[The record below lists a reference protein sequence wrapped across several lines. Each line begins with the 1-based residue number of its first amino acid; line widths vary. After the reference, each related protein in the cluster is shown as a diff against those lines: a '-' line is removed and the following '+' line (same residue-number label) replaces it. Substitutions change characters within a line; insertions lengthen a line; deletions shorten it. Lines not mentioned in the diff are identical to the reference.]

1 MIKSKTLIK
10 LAVASTFG
18 LSAAAFAG
26 NGHEVST
33 PFSPNEFGNV
43 GIAQEQLMKSDAMHT
58 SSMGSSS
65 SHAGGTV
72 TGSSDTFSGFAPSA
86 SREGSTEWLALGDEG
101 TYSDYYLV
109 SLTPE
114 LGLGDGWD
122 YYLIDV
128 DPEQQLSFSEETYFL
143 MPTYDLVLIEDLGQ
157 DVASDLGE

>member
-1 MIKSKTLIK
+1 MIKSKTLITM
-10 LAVASTFG
+10 AVASTFG

-26 NGHEVST
+26 NGHEVVT

-43 GIAQEQLMKSDAMHT
+43 SITQELLQKSEHMT
-58 SSMGSSS
+58 SIGSTS

-72 TGSSDTFSGFAPSA
+72 TGSSESFGSLEPSA
-86 SREGSTEWLALGDEG
+86 SGESSMDWMALGDQG
-101 TYSDYYLV
+101 IYSDYYLV

-114 LGLGDGWD
+114 LGDQWE

-128 DPEQQLSFSEETYFL
+128 DPEQLSFSEETYFL
-143 MPTYDLVLIEDLGQ
+143 MPTYDVVLIEDMGQ